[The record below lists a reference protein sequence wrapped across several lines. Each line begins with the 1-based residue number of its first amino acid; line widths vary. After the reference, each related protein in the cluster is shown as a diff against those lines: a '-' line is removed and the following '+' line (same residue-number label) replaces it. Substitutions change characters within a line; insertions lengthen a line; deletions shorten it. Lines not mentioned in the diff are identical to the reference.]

1 MNRKEEII
9 MATLELA
16 AEKGLGS
23 VSMNMI
29 ADKVGIKKPSLYN
42 HFVSKEEIVQAM
54 YEYLREQ
61 AKGKSQIKMMV
72 TAQYLP
78 EKQRWRFYDRWS
90 EVMSE

>member
-61 AKGKSQIKMMV
+61 AKGKS
-72 TAQYLP
+72 
-78 EKQRWRFYDRWS
+78 RSR
-90 EVMSE
+90 